1 MNNDD
6 FKLLRGFAN
15 KRTDIGDCRVAF
27 ATENYRLTFEY
38 IKLIIFW
45 KAKHSESVISI
56 SSPSVVKGI
65 SLFEE
70 KNIFLNTGLTAAS
83 INLCART
90 KYLNVSKLM

>member
-1 MNNDD
+1 M
-6 FKLLRGFAN
+6 
-15 KRTDIGDCRVAF
+15 
-27 ATENYRLTFEY
+27 
-38 IKLIIFW
+38 FW

-65 SLFEE
+65 SLLEE

-90 KYLNVSKLM
+90 ENLSNMMNVKEFSVAKATLHSQMSVRPSVC